1 MPQKLI
7 AKESVISM
15 EVSDQQQFP
24 LSSQVLIHKYL
35 MVYLT
40 VGITS
45 GESWS
50 LPFRNSK
57 LSEVDKQNELF
68 PYERELYYK

>member
-1 MPQKLI
+1 
-7 AKESVISM
+7 M

-35 MVYLT
+35 MVNLT